1 MEPLEERM
9 SILKMIEDDK
19 ITAAEG
25 LKLLE
30 ALSPDQAASK
40 VPVPR
45 LASNEPEGYK
55 GRMFRVVVTNTT
67 TGKIKTHVTLPMS
80 LVNWGLKIGS
90 HYTPEIEGINI
101 NELSEILQ
109 QTNHGKIIDVLDE
122 EDGEH
127 VEIFID

>member
-1 MEPLEERM
+1 MDTLEERK

-25 LKLLE
+25 LQLLE
-30 ALSPDQAASK
+30 ALGNEQTPKSPVAKSA
-40 VPVPR
+40 PH
-45 LASNEPEGYK
+45 EPGAFK
-55 GRMFRVVVTNTT
+55 GRMFRVVVTNTD
-67 TGKIKTHVTLPMS
+67 TGKIKTNVTLPMS

-90 HYTPEIEGINI
+90 HYSPEIEGINI
-101 NELSEILQ
+101 DELSEILQ
-109 QTNHGKIIDVLDE
+109 TTNHGKIIDVLDE